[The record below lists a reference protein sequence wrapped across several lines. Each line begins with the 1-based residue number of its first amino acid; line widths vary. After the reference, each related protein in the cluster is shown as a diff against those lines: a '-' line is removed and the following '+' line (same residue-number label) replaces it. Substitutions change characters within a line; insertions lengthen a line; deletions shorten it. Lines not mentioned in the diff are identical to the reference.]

1 MSIAANAAPL
11 RPAAA
16 RVLKVLI
23 IDDDPDVRRIANL
36 SLRHFG
42 HMEVVEA
49 GNAAD
54 GLQRAIE
61 EKPDVIL
68 LDIMM
73 PRVDG
78 LATVRALRDDPATA
92 AVPVVFLTAKSTDES
107 EDLLQ
112 RTGAR
117 GLLAKPFDPTTLAD
131 QLRAILER

>member
-1 MSIAANAAPL
+1 MSIAADAAPL

-16 RVLKVLI
+16 RALKVLI

-117 GLLAKPFDPTTLAD
+117 GLLAKPFDPTTLAA